1 VTALALIPET
11 IVHEGPRWTIA
22 VNRNQNLLGKT
33 MLVLNRPC
41 TSIVE
46 VTSEE
51 WMVLHDL
58 LQVLVHTLT
67 ALFTADH
74 FNFAFLMNQDA
85 HVHLHVIPRYATRR
99 EWNGHRFDDSHWGT
113 AFGHEQRQLP
123 ARDLEG
129 LATEIRDALFGTTS
143 VS

>member
-1 VTALALIPET
+1 VTALALILAT
-11 IVHEGPRWTIA
+11 IIHEGPLWTIA

-41 TSIVE
+41 TSVVE

-51 WMVLHDL
+51 WMVLHDRL
-58 LQVLVHTLT
+58 RVLVPTLT
-67 ALFTADH
+67 ALFRPDQ
-74 FNFAFLMNQDA
+74 FNLAFLMNQDA
-85 HVHLHVIPRYATRR
+85 HVHLHIIPRYAAFR

-123 ARDLEG
+123 AIELER
-129 LATEIRDALFGTTS
+129 LATEIRNALFGTTS
-143 VS
+143 VT